1 MESIGVNLIIFIFP
15 SKKMTEDILKQI
27 EKNTGPKHSFSI
39 VLSSNKTSF
48 NTKFSPPID
57 LDKSYEIALV
67 NLETY
72 YSFPNIDSTN
82 NHFDFFDGTSADHI
96 NIPEG
101 SYEIESLNTTLQSL
115 LKEKGHEAAVTL
127 SPNRNTLKSVM
138 TIKPEQGCIFPNPT

>member
-15 SKKMTEDILKQI
+15 SKKMTEEILKQI

-57 LDKSYEIALV
+57 LDKDKSYEITLV

-82 NHFDFFDGTSADHI
+82 NHFDFFDGTRADHI
-96 NIPEG
+96 IIAEG
-101 SYEIESLNTTLQSL
+101 S
-115 LKEKGHEAAVTL
+115 
-127 SPNRNTLKSVM
+127 
-138 TIKPEQGCIFPNPT
+138 